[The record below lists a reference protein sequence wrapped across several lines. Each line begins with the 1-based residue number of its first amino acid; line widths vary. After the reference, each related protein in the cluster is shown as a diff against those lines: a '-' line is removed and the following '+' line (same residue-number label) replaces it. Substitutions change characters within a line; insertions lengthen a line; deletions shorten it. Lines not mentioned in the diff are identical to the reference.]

1 MEQLRVPLNCRLCY
15 LLTFSNDY
23 LHFVYFFRPLRLIDD
38 LLLELRTNMRRNDLS
53 IFAAV
58 QEATED
64 PYNIEDVAPVVPRL
78 AQVALAVENGREAA
92 TNNHIQEVE
101 QEDLQGIM
109 FDILLI
115 LKY

>member
-1 MEQLRVPLNCRLCY
+1 
-15 LLTFSNDY
+15 
-23 LHFVYFFRPLRLIDD
+23 
-38 LLLELRTNMRRNDLS
+38 MRRNDLS

-64 PYNIEDVAPVVPRL
+64 PHNIEDVAPVVPRL

-92 TNNHIQEVE
+92 ANNHIQEVE
-101 QEDLQGIM
+101 QEDLQGIV

-115 LKY
+115 LKYRKS